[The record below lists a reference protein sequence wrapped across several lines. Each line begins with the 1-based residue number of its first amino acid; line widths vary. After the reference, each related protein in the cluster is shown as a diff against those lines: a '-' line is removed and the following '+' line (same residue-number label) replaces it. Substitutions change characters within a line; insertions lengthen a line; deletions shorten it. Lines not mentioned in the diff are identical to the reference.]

1 MCLEIL
7 TFYGRLTVPEHHF
20 KHCCFFFLLYMLGAD
35 MRCFALVGESFVRAL
50 NGLYFINFMQHAC
63 VLLGI
68 LCRCEQF
75 FL

>member
-20 KHCCFFFLLYMLGAD
+20 KHCCFFFLMNMLGAD
-35 MRCFALVGESFVRAL
+35 MRCFALVGESFVQSSERIVLHTFYA
-50 NGLYFINFMQHAC
+50 AC
-63 VLLGI
+63 V
-68 LCRCEQF
+68 CASWH